1 LQIITNNNPKTNSVD
16 KWLWKGDKDVLL
28 TFKWTY
34 NVMKRDSVSEN
45 NGVFTD
51 LCEDSTES
59 TTLWMESN
67 PW

>member
-1 LQIITNNNPKTNSVD
+1 
-16 KWLWKGDKDVLL
+16 
-28 TFKWTY
+28 
-34 NVMKRDSVSEN
+34 MKRDSVSEN

-67 PW
+67 P